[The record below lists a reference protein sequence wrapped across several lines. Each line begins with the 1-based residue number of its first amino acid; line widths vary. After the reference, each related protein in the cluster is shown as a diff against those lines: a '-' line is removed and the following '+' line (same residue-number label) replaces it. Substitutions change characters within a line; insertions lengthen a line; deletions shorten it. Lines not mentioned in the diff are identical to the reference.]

1 MGTVHTIENHLTA
14 ISRTIRRVLVSYS
27 ERQNIQ
33 KKRKLIDKVSL
44 TETQKQE
51 IKEFFRKTTENRY
64 LRPGTDCTKKLHR
77 HILQRLFPR
86 NSIFDTIGAE
96 TQSIQRSRNIGR
108 QKFFAAIVLRN
119 RRPSHPP
126 NLSILRKRHI
136 QKREQCSVIPS
147 RSLYVIIRPRQ
158 MRGEKDDRHQ

>member
-44 TETQKQE
+44 TETQAGDKR
-51 IKEFFRKTTENRY
+51 ILPKKLRKIVIYGLAQTV
-64 LRPGTDCTKKLHR
+64 PKLHR

>member
-51 IKEFFRKTTENRY
+51 IKEFFRKNYGKSLSTAKIISPKFY
-64 LRPGTDCTKKLHR
+64 FR
-77 HILQRLFPR
+77 HDWSR
-86 NSIFDTIGAE
+86 NSIHTE
-96 TQSIQRSRNIGR
+96 K
-108 QKFFAAIVLRN
+108 QKYWATKVFCRY
-119 RRPSHPP
+119 
-126 NLSILRKRHI
+126 
-136 QKREQCSVIPS
+136 CSP
-147 RSLYVIIRPRQ
+147 
-158 MRGEKDDRHQ
+158 E

>member
-51 IKEFFRKTTENRY
+51 IKEFFRKNY
-64 LRPGTDCTKKLHR
+64 GKSLRLAQTVPKLHR

>member
-51 IKEFFRKTTENRY
+51 IKEFFRKNYGKSLSTAWH
-64 LRPGTDCTKKLHR
+64 CTKATPAYTAKIISPKFYFR
-77 HILQRLFPR
+77 HDWSR
-86 NSIFDTIGAE
+86 NSIHTE
-96 TQSIQRSRNIGR
+96 K
-108 QKFFAAIVLRN
+108 QKYWATKVFCRY
-119 RRPSHPP
+119 
-126 NLSILRKRHI
+126 
-136 QKREQCSVIPS
+136 CSP
-147 RSLYVIIRPRQ
+147 
-158 MRGEKDDRHQ
+158 E

>member
-51 IKEFFRKTTENRY
+51 I
-64 LRPGTDCTKKLHR
+64 
-77 HILQRLFPR
+77 
-86 NSIFDTIGAE
+86 
-96 TQSIQRSRNIGR
+96 
-108 QKFFAAIVLRN
+108 
-119 RRPSHPP
+119 
-126 NLSILRKRHI
+126 
-136 QKREQCSVIPS
+136 
-147 RSLYVIIRPRQ
+147 
-158 MRGEKDDRHQ
+158 

>member
-51 IKEFFRKTTENRY
+51 IKEFFRKNYGNTAKIISPKFY
-64 LRPGTDCTKKLHR
+64 FR
-77 HILQRLFPR
+77 HDWSR
-86 NSIFDTIGAE
+86 NSIHTE
-96 TQSIQRSRNIGR
+96 K
-108 QKFFAAIVLRN
+108 QKYWATKVFCRY
-119 RRPSHPP
+119 
-126 NLSILRKRHI
+126 
-136 QKREQCSVIPS
+136 CSP
-147 RSLYVIIRPRQ
+147 
-158 MRGEKDDRHQ
+158 E

>member
-51 IKEFFRKTTENRY
+51 IKEFFRKNYGKSLSTAW
-64 LRPGTDCTKKLHR
+64 HR
-77 HILQRLFPR
+77 LYQSYTGIYSKIISPKFYFRHDWSR
-86 NSIFDTIGAE
+86 NSIHTE
-96 TQSIQRSRNIGR
+96 K
-108 QKFFAAIVLRN
+108 QKYWATKVFCRY
-119 RRPSHPP
+119 
-126 NLSILRKRHI
+126 
-136 QKREQCSVIPS
+136 CSP
-147 RSLYVIIRPRQ
+147 
-158 MRGEKDDRHQ
+158 E

>member
-51 IKEFFRKTTENRY
+51 IKEFFRKNYGKSLSTAW
-64 LRPGTDCTKKLHR
+64 

>member
-51 IKEFFRKTTENRY
+51 IKEFFRKNYGKSY
-64 LRPGTDCTKKLHR
+64 LRPGTDCTKATPAYTAKIISPKFYFR
-77 HILQRLFPR
+77 HDWSR
-86 NSIFDTIGAE
+86 NSIHTE
-96 TQSIQRSRNIGR
+96 K
-108 QKFFAAIVLRN
+108 QKYWATKVFCRY
-119 RRPSHPP
+119 
-126 NLSILRKRHI
+126 
-136 QKREQCSVIPS
+136 CSP
-147 RSLYVIIRPRQ
+147 
-158 MRGEKDDRHQ
+158 E